1 MFIILMSETESTT
14 NQTFSRPAKLSDFLD
29 GVDIISSKNNYN
41 NNYSHSN
48 SIQKNQQHFGH
59 RKRIKP

>member
-1 MFIILMSETESTT
+1 MFIILMSEKESTT

-29 GVDIISSKNNYN
+29 GVDITSNKYN
-41 NNYSHSN
+41 DNYSHNN

>member
-1 MFIILMSETESTT
+1 MSEKESTT
-14 NQTFSRPAKLSDFLD
+14 DKTFSRPATLSDFLD
-29 GVDIISSKNNYN
+29 EADIISNKNKYN
-41 NNYSHSN
+41 NDYSHNN

>member
-1 MFIILMSETESTT
+1 MSEKESTT

-29 GVDIISSKNNYN
+29 GADITSNKYN
-41 NNYSHSN
+41 DNYSHNN

>member
-1 MFIILMSETESTT
+1 MSENESTT

-29 GVDIISSKNNYN
+29 NADITSNKNKYN
-41 NNYSHSN
+41 NNYSHNN